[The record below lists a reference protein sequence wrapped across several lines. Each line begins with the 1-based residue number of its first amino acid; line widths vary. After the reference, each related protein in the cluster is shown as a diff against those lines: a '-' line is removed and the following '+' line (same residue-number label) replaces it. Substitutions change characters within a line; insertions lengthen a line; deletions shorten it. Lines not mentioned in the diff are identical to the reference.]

1 MFLLI
6 TVTLRSR
13 SQQESSVVFLCDFK
27 TVQRADRTDSQR
39 LDAML
44 QVIDGARRRREVK
57 DVVDLSGIE
66 WQANIVLE
74 ELKLPVVRQ
83 VREVLHVASQQ
94 VVGTNYRVSLRQ
106 HRVAQVRAEE
116 SRAAGYQYSH

>member
-1 MFLLI
+1 
-6 TVTLRSR
+6 
-13 SQQESSVVFLCDFK
+13 
-27 TVQRADRTDSQR
+27 
-39 LDAML
+39 ML